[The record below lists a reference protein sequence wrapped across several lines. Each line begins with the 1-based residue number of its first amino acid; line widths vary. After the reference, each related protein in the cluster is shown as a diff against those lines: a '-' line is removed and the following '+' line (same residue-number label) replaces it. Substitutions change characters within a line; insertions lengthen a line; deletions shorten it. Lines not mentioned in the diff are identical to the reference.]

1 MRHAL
6 RAVLPPEVCWNPD
19 KEGPVRYEPLRD
31 AFLQA
36 LPSIREAL
44 TGRAEPPSRAS
55 YVDMPRR
62 LDSLDA
68 DRLRAG
74 SRSTPSIGPA
84 VQLLD
89 R

>member
-44 TGRAEPPSRAS
+44 TGRAEPPSRA
-55 YVDMPRR
+55 RLR
-62 LDSLDA
+62 LLDSLDA

-84 VQLLD
+84 LQLLD
-89 R
+89 W